1 MASSPY
7 KDKLDIDKISA
18 GGNSCGGITSLG
30 LASMDPRVKSI
41 FVLSGRCAK
50 LCRSLRSRPL

>member
-30 LASMDPRVKSI
+30 RASMDPRVKSI